1 MVVVY
6 GGNLVQLKQRSASL
20 RDWAF
25 MPAHNRFVVGARR
38 LSRAMRVLM
47 KKVLRMEPREKEFA
61 PQRMCPFCGLIT
73 PRHKRH
79 CLECG
84 KSLKPA

>member
-1 MVVVY
+1 MMTALY
-6 GGNLVQLKQRSASL
+6 LLFS
-20 RDWAF
+20 
-25 MPAHNRFVVGARR
+25 GARSLLGFMLALVR
-38 LSRAMRVLM
+38 KLLGM
-47 KKVLRMEPREKEFA
+47 KPRNNEFA

-73 PRHKRH
+73 PRRKRY